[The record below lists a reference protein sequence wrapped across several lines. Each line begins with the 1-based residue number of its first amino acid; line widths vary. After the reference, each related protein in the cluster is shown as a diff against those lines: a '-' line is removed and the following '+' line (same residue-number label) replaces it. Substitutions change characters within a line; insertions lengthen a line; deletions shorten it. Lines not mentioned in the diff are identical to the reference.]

1 MEDDGFMIA
10 HITGILERKSPAL
23 AVIDVGGIG
32 YEMHIPTSTYSA
44 LPETGIPVQLHTHL
58 HVREDVIMLYGFS
71 SIEELEFFKLLLRA
85 SRIGPN
91 VALNILSGIS
101 FDEFKIAVYNED
113 INRLG
118 TISGIGTKTAKRLVL
133 ELRDKIQEIPAET
146 VYPPD
151 IANAAVAGMV
161 SLGYAR
167 SVAETAVHRALQSES
182 IHDVGE
188 LIKAA
193 LKNV

>member
-1 MEDDGFMIA
+1 MIA
-10 HITGILERKSPAL
+10 HINGILEIKSSDR

-32 YEMHIPTSTYSA
+32 YALHIPASTLDV
-44 LPETGIPVQLHTHL
+44 LPATGSHVRLHTHL
-58 HVREDVIMLYGFS
+58 HVREDALVLYGFS
-71 SIEELEFFKLLLRA
+71 TTGELEFFRLLIGI

-101 FDEFKIAVYNED
+101 FDDFRSAIYSED
-113 INRLG
+113 IQRLSSL
-118 TISGIGTKTAKRLVL
+118 SGVGAKTAKRLVL
-133 ELRDKIQEIPAET
+133 ELKDTIGSVEYMERMDSGYA
-146 VYPPD
+146 PD
-151 IANAAVAGMV
+151 LANSAIAGMI

-167 SVAETAVHRALQSES
+167 NVAETAVRMALQSES
-182 IHDVGE
+182 SGDVGE